1 MSRLKPAART
11 YVRPM
16 AGWWRKNPWFVRYMV
31 REGSALF
38 LAAYAL
44 VLLAGLACLVQGEAA
59 FNAWRAVL
67 ATPVSVGLH
76 LVAVVLVAYH
86 SVTWFQVMPKT
97 APRLPFDPRRI
108 TWAGWAATM
117 AVSVMAVALVAW
129 VAR

>member
-1 MSRLKPAART
+1 
-11 YVRPM
+11 M